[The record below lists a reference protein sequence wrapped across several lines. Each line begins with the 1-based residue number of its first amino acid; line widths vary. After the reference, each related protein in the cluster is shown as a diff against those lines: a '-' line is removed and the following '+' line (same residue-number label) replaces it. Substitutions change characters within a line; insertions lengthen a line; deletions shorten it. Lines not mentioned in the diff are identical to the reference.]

1 MAVRYIADIEQVLE
15 QAGVMLEGTAVVST
29 RDRLVVLGVMGGIFL
44 VLQLWASGLILGLL
58 ARLFI

>member
-1 MAVRYIADIEQVLE
+1 MAVGYVAEIEEILE
-15 QAGVMLEGTAVVST
+15 QAGVTLEGTAAVST
-29 RDRLVVLGVMGGIFL
+29 RDRLVFLGVMGGIFL